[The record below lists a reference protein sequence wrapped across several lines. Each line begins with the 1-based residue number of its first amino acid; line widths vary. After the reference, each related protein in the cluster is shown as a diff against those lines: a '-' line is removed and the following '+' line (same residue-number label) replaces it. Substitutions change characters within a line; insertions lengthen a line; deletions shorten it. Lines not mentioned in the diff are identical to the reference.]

1 MNDVLGHGVR
11 PAYRAGER
19 ISETL
24 GAMTSGRI
32 GERETVQDGRGC
44 EAVHLVLLAGSNGA
58 TPEHYLCL
66 NWKTIRKYCITF
78 VTYCHQ

>member
-1 MNDVLGHGVR
+1 MNDALGQGVH

-19 ISETL
+19 ISEAL

-32 GERETVQDGRGC
+32 GESETVQDSGGS
-44 EAVHLVLLAGSNGA
+44 EAVHLVLLAGSTGA

-66 NWKTIRKYCITF
+66 KWKTIRKDFTIF
-78 VTYCHQ
+78 VT